1 MVDESELLT
10 VENAAQTLGVAP
22 DKVQALILAGSL
34 PYRLVPGEGGTLEVR
49 VERSSLAGLPS
60 GAPTR
65 SSAGEV
71 GGQEQGVPD
80 PEPPAASAEGYSL
93 TVPQEVRA
101 LASGLADE
109 LFQRWQLA
117 METQFRQEL
126 AVRLQS
132 ELAHRERVIDDLR
145 EEVQEREEE
154 RFGPGGRR
162 VRGMTDLYATWE
174 RRRTLIRQSRELAET
189 ERQMSELR
197 ARLRELGVEDDD
209 EGSTVDVHPASPPAA
224 DGNPPEHS
232 PRG

>member
-1 MVDESELLT
+1 MDQRELLT
-10 VENAAQTLGVAP
+10 VGEAAQTLGIAP
-22 DKVQALILAGSL
+22 DEVRGMILAGSVAH
-34 PYRLVPGEGGTLEVR
+34 RLVPGAGGALEVR
-49 VERSSLAGLPS
+49 VERSSLADLSSVP
-60 GAPTR
+60 PTQ

-71 GGQEQGVPD
+71 GRHEPGVPVS
-80 PEPPAASAEGYSL
+80 EPPAASGEGYAL
-93 TVPQEVRA
+93 TVPSEVRA
-101 LASGLADE
+101 LASNLADE

-132 ELAHRERVIDDLR
+132 ELAHRQRMIDDLR

-197 ARLRELGVEDDD
+197 ARLRELGVEDGD
-209 EGSTVDVHPASPPAA
+209 EGSTVDAHPAPHPAA
-224 DGNPPEHS
+224 DGS
-232 PRG
+232 PSEEDPRD

>member
-1 MVDESELLT
+1 MDESELLT
-10 VENAAQTLGVAP
+10 VDDAARTLGITP
-22 DKVQALILAGSL
+22 DEVRGLVLAGSVAH
-34 PYRLVPGEGGTLEVR
+34 RLVPGAGGALEVR
-49 VERSSLAGLPS
+49 VERSSLAGFAS
-60 GAPTR
+60 VAPAQR
-65 SSAGEV
+65 SAGEV
-71 GGQEQGVPD
+71 GRHEPGATD
-80 PEPPAASAEGYSL
+80 AEPPTASAEGYSL
-93 TVPQEVRA
+93 TVPSEVKA
-101 LASGLADE
+101 LASNLADE

-132 ELAHRERVIDDLR
+132 ELAHRERMIDDLR

-197 ARLRELGVEDDD
+197 ARLRELGVEDGDQ
-209 EGSTVDVHPASPPAA
+209 GSTVDAHPAPPPAA
-224 DGNPPEHS
+224 DGSPPEDD
-232 PRG
+232 PRD